1 MTVQFSIPSTGCGI
15 ICAGGHTAFLCCP
28 TRALLCAGKEVDS
41 IDYWAGEVR
50 RLECEIVAARN
61 RALASPPC
69 ASYFVFFSSQKDAAI
84 AAQTNIHPED
94 GRSFR
99 VIEAP
104 GPEEVP
110 RAPLRDPQ
118 ETACEE
124 QATTYSDAWTLAH
137 HSQDSTLRVP
147 GHNAFCRL
155 WSTGRCASSR
165 SCTGRSL
172 RHRLTAAQM
181 QHARSVKYLRNMQVN
196 WPTLWMSWREREL
209 REILVLPI
217 IVLIMLVPVG
227 AFSGAPAHLLIS
239 LTCTSL

>member
-1 MTVQFSIPSTGCGI
+1 M
-15 ICAGGHTAFLCCP
+15 
-28 TRALLCAGKEVDS
+28 DS

-50 RLECEIVAARN
+50 RLECEIVAARK

-110 RAPLRDPQ
+110 RALLHDLRGA
-118 ETACEE
+118 ACEE
-124 QATTYSDAWTLAH
+124 QATTCSAAWTLAH
-137 HSQDSTLRVP
+137 HSQDSTLRIL
-147 GHNAFCRL
+147 GHNVPFSGFGQLAD
-155 WSTGRCASSR
+155 AQSSR
-165 SCTGRSL
+165 SRTGRSW
-172 RHRLTAAQM
+172 RHMLTPAQR
-181 QHARSVKYLRNMQVN
+181 QHTRNVRYRGNMQVN

-227 AFSGAPAHLLIS
+227 AFSGAPAHLLTS
-239 LTCTSL
+239 PTCRGPWTSAQADRDCLSAHSAPV